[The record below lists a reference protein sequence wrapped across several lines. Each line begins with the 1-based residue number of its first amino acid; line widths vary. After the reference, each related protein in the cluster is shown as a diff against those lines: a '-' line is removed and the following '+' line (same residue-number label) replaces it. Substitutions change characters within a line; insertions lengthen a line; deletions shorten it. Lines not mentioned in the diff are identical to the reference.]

1 MKNITLGLLK
11 CVSFAKPCEM
21 TQENS
26 MFTNTRVWRAALLLV
41 GAIMLAGCGG
51 SDVESGTNTL
61 LTCEVPNVPND
72 SGTAC
77 VPVSGALK

>member
-41 GAIMLAGCGG
+41 GAIMLAGCGR
-51 SDVESGTNTL
+51 N
-61 LTCEVPNVPND
+61 NV
-72 SGTAC
+72 SR
-77 VPVSGALK
+77 LWRFRR